1 MQTRDRADSPQT
13 GPHKAKGIAVSA
25 TRQEKGEIM
34 DEKRTV
40 DELRSLM
47 RQVHLPGAVRE
58 NVLEAAHPDVAEPT
72 GASTKRRQL
81 ITRRSA
87 LRLGLAAASV
97 AATFVGLSMHGV
109 PHKGEQ
115 APKEAGSGSFVLV
128 AYAEG
133 TRQDDEVILSV
144 DDFGTKSSSWSE
156 GDEGSLGVSHSLS
169 LNCTGNA
176 IKKLAYSLEGTFACL
191 PQDDETSRSYV
202 FFDAIA
208 KGPLH
213 EYGEADAGSSCTNF
227 TLAYDQLAQDKE
239 SFGRS
244 VRAHFPASAELTSA
258 LQSFKQYDPTREDSR
273 SPDAIRAYCE
283 ANRTVALYSEKTYAE
298 LLSQTPLVITA
309 TFEDD
314 STKTKRY
321 VIAPI
326 TDFERVY
333 GDWLERLTELEVKME
348 LGSDDDQVA
357 RDEAE
362 ARYVE
367 QLSAQPQL
375 YTIREEA

>member
-1 MQTRDRADSPQT
+1 
-13 GPHKAKGIAVSA
+13 
-25 TRQEKGEIM
+25 M
-34 DEKRTV
+34 DERRTV

-58 NVLEAAHPDVAEPT
+58 NVLLEAAHPDVAEPT
-72 GASTKRRQL
+72 GASTKRRRL

-156 GDEGSLGVSHSLS
+156 GDEGSLGVSRSLS

-176 IKKLAYSLEGTFACL
+176 IKELAYSLEGAFACL

-326 TDFERVY
+326 AGFERVY

-348 LGSDDDQVA
+348 LVSSDDQEA
-357 RDEAE
+357 YGKAE

>member
-1 MQTRDRADSPQT
+1 
-13 GPHKAKGIAVSA
+13 
-25 TRQEKGEIM
+25 M
-34 DEKRTV
+34 DERRTV

-58 NVLEAAHPDVAEPT
+58 NVLLEAAHPDVAEPT
-72 GASTKRRQL
+72 GASTKRRRL

-133 TRQDDEVILSV
+133 TRQDDEVILSI

-156 GDEGSLGVSHSLS
+156 GDEGSLGVSRSLS

-176 IKKLAYSLEGTFACL
+176 IKELAYSLEGAFACL

-239 SFGRS
+239 SFDRS
-244 VRAHFPASAELTSA
+244 VRAHFPASAELTFA
-258 LQSFKQYDPTREDSR
+258 LQFLKQG
-273 SPDAIRAYCE
+273 
-283 ANRTVALYSEKTYAE
+283 
-298 LLSQTPLVITA
+298 TA
-309 TFEDD
+309 
-314 STKTKRY
+314 
-321 VIAPI
+321 P
-326 TDFERVY
+326 
-333 GDWLERLTELEVKME
+333 
-348 LGSDDDQVA
+348 
-357 RDEAE
+357 
-362 ARYVE
+362 
-367 QLSAQPQL
+367 
-375 YTIREEA
+375 